1 VVIEVLLGLWPGRL
15 YALIGERSPGAT
27 HQTGRRKPVKKIITT
42 LTAVTFALGLAAA
55 AQAQVAK
62 TPEKPVVQSTQEVQT
77 QVAPKETAKP
87 GEPVAQETVKP
98 GDKTKEAAKTGD
110 KDKTK
115 PEAKQVTKKAE
126 TKCPPEKKAGA
137 NLEKTQEG
145 TK

>member
-1 VVIEVLLGLWPGRL
+1 MKKVIN
-15 YALIGERSPGAT
+15 
-27 HQTGRRKPVKKIITT
+27 T

-87 GEPVAQETVKP
+87 G
-98 GDKTKEAAKTGD
+98 DKTKEAAKTGD
-110 KDKTK
+110 IDKTK
-115 PEAKQVTKKAE
+115 QEAKQVTKKAE
-126 TKCPPEKKAGA
+126 AKCPPEKKAGA
-137 NLEKTQEG
+137 DLKKTQEG